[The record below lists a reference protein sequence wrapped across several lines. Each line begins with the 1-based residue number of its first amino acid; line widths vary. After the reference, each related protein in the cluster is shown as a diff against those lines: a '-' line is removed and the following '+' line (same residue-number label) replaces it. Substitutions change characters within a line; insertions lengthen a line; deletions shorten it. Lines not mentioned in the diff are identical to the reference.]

1 MKMQG
6 SNEANNIHRRQSEP
20 DLHRRQHLDFH
31 RCISSGNVLSFLT
44 PNITGPKIITIKDQ
58 HHVSNLN
65 DNRSHST
72 TFMESEIKFPPDNKS
87 CRHVHFVE
95 AKDNC
100 NDSNSSV
107 LSRGSIK
114 LNDQAMRNAN
124 YAIHVKCTSSFPMQ
138 SIQSKLHREN
148 IVSTSTRANS
158 FDSDSSADTTKVAN
172 LSRFVRNSK
181 HSKDCG
187 RATKSTSLS
196 PGFRPKEAISFARMV
211 PRHGSYSAPNTPQ
224 SVAQCLEASG
234 NLLEMLSQSFTNMKN
249 LINTNDKQGHK
260 PQPPPRA
267 SKNISGAT
275 YFRRGQRKAK
285 MRMFPEAVLYF
296 NFALERLRAELGEDH
311 VDCGTT
317 LNEIGKALM
326 MMGERYPA
334 LNAFQEAQYIREKAF
349 GSGALEVAEVT
360 SNIWMVL
367 HEQRREMEE
376 DMKRMS
382 EKRTHKD

>member
-1 MKMQG
+1 MQG
-6 SNEANNIHRRQSEP
+6 SNEANSINRRQSEP
-20 DLHRRQHLDFH
+20 DLHRRQHHDFH
-31 RCISSGNVLSFLT
+31 RCNSSSNVLLSFLA
-44 PNITGPKIITIKDQ
+44 PNITGPKIITNKDQ
-58 HHVSNLN
+58 HHVTNLN
-65 DNRSHST
+65 NSRSHNT
-72 TFMESEIKFPPDNKS
+72 TFMEGEIEVPPDKKS

-95 AKDNC
+95 AKDSC

-107 LSRGSIK
+107 LSSGSIK
-114 LNDQAMRNAN
+114 LNDQAMSKAN
-124 YAIHVKCTSSFPMQ
+124 YAIRVKCTSSFPTQ

-148 IVSTSTRANS
+148 IVNTSTRTYS
-158 FDSDSSADTTKVAN
+158 FDSDSSADTMKVAN

-234 NLLEMLSQSFTNMKN
+234 SLLEMLSQSFTNMKN
-249 LINTNDKQGHK
+249 LINTNDEQGHK
-260 PQPPPRA
+260 PPTPPKA
-267 SKNISGAT
+267 SKNIAGAT

-285 MRMFPEAVLYF
+285 KRMFPEAVLYF
-296 NFALERLRAELGEDH
+296 NFALERQRAELGEDH

-334 LNAFQEAQYIREKAF
+334 L
-349 GSGALEVAEVT
+349 
-360 SNIWMVL
+360 
-367 HEQRREMEE
+367 
-376 DMKRMS
+376 
-382 EKRTHKD
+382 